1 MTLLILG
8 LAGVV
13 PAAAG
18 GSHWDSS
25 CNCRRPDS
33 EYTTRRI
40 VREAPRVIT
49 HKRVID
55 RTRVVR
61 GDTKLIQENRIYLH
75 VRPVINREV
84 IVHRTNTLVR
94 DVYLHRVNP
103 IHRLR
108 VEHHHQVVN
117 RYVEGWTR
125 PTFANGARCAAAV
138 AASTCP
144 TTTKPAFADQD
155 SECRRAGKSAG
166 RLFCSLRSGAAQIRL
181 IGMAPRKSRLPISTP
196 QWRTMA

>member
-1 MTLLILG
+1 MNRVVKAFYGALLILG

-75 VRPVINREV
+75 VRPVINREL

-103 IHRLR
+103 IHRLH
-108 VEHHHQVVN
+108 VEHHHHVVN

-125 PTFANGARCAAAV
+125 HVRESHEVRGCGCGEHV
-138 AASTCP
+138 SY
-144 TTTKPAFADQD
+144 DY
-155 SECRRAGKSAG
+155 
-166 RLFCSLRSGAAQIRL
+166 
-181 IGMAPRKSRLPISTP
+181 
-196 QWRTMA
+196 